1 MISEKQRVLP
11 DIPGRT
17 RSRHR
22 KVRSTPG
29 PPQSTAFPHGTKT
42 QGQLHHGKRA
52 SGRHLRSPA
61 VHRVSSRNG
70 GTENSSTTMEGTS
83 GGKTDGPQSRAS
95 PRNEEPT
102 PTSPRKARQWPP
114 PPLPRSPPRFLTER
128 GYGKQLHHHGRY
140 IGREDGWSAVHR
152 IPSRN
157 GPAVVPGAD
166 PRVGALAPR

>member
-83 GGKTDGPQSRAS
+83 GGKTDGPQSTAS
-95 PRNEEPT
+95 LHGTDRPLFPAPT
-102 PTSPRKARQWPP
+102 HESAHSPNATF
-114 PPLPRSPPRFLTER
+114 LPGLTQNP
-128 GYGKQLHHHGRY
+128 G
-140 IGREDGWSAVHR
+140 SHR
-152 IPSRN
+152 P
-157 GPAVVPGAD
+157 GPA
-166 PRVGALAPR
+166 